1 MLFMILKKT
10 KKSHQKG
17 HKGNHKKRSKNY
29 LAEMIDQASKSNE
42 SEDI

>member
-1 MLFMILKKT
+1 MILKKT

-17 HKGNHKKRSKNY
+17 NKGNHKKRSKNY
-29 LAEMIDQASKSNE
+29 LAGMADQGSKSND